1 VWTENHCKLKQ
12 LREQRGNGGRMKK
25 MSMVQR
31 ILGASAFA
39 LRLRKFAIVA
49 LAAAT
54 VAVGSL
60 ATIPTASA
68 MPRLCTVNVALADAY
83 IALGKFYISAGY
95 WLRGLDY
102 LEMALDLL
110 AEPCI

>member
-1 VWTENHCKLKQ
+1 
-12 LREQRGNGGRMKK
+12 MKK
-25 MSMVQR
+25 MSMVKR

-68 MPRLCTVNVALADAY
+68 MPRCNVNWALADAY
-83 IALGKFYISAGY
+83 YALGNFYINPATT
-95 WLRGLDY
+95 
-102 LEMALDLL
+102 
-110 AEPCI
+110 

>member
-1 VWTENHCKLKQ
+1 
-12 LREQRGNGGRMKK
+12 MKK
-25 MSMVQR
+25 MSRVQR

-39 LRLRKFAIVA
+39 LRLRKFAIAA

-68 MPRLCTVNVALADAY
+68 LPQCTVNVGTRRCLHRPRQFLY
-83 IALGKFYISAGY
+83 QPRLLPK
-95 WLRGLDY
+95 GLDY
-102 LEMALDLL
+102 SEMALDLL
-110 AEPCI
+110 TAPCD